1 MKKLA
6 ATLCIIG
13 ISSISLPLYAQG
25 IPVIDPASIAQAV
38 LQLEQMRLE
47 YQRQYEQLQQAT
59 RQGDALTGS
68 RNMGDLFNGSNDQS
82 MRRALPAD
90 ISAMINPSS
99 GSFDSSSEQV
109 RSTFSLLQQQFQ
121 PVNTTDFGTNANLPW
136 HQSYQ
141 QHTNLTHSSMAASQE
156 SYNNVAQRMQ
166 TYEGFLTELN
176 NSPDMKTTAD
186 LQARIAV
193 ENAILMNEMIRLLSL
208 QMQQQTAADNKDV
221 TSVRSLHQARQ
232 PSP

>member
-1 MKKLA
+1 
-6 ATLCIIG
+6 
-13 ISSISLPLYAQG
+13 
-25 IPVIDPASIAQAV
+25 
-38 LQLEQMRLE
+38 
-47 YQRQYEQLQQAT
+47 
-59 RQGDALTGS
+59 
-68 RNMGDLFNGSNDQS
+68 
-82 MRRALPAD
+82 
-90 ISAMINPSS
+90 
-99 GSFDSSSEQV
+99 
-109 RSTFSLLQQQFQ
+109 
-121 PVNTTDFGTNANLPW
+121 
-136 HQSYQ
+136 
-141 QHTNLTHSSMAASQE
+141 MAASQE